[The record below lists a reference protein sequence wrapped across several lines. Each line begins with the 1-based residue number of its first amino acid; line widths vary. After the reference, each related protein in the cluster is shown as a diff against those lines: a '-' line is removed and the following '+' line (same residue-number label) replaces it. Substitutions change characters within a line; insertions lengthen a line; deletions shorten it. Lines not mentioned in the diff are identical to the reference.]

1 MKAQRMAAL
10 KSVAELGAH
19 RQRSDLAAHDANV
32 MALEQRRRELGEL
45 ASSYRRAA
53 PGATSVAMLAHRHR
67 FSASLVERLRSVD
80 EHIDTV
86 REQRTELERQVRTA
100 MLRCESVKML
110 QRRISELE
118 AIDQHRRE
126 NLADP
131 LVSRSGTVCSEFTR
145 SVSGRSELVHTRGSF

>member
-10 KSVAELGAH
+10 KSVAELGAQ
-19 RQRSDLAAHDANV
+19 RQRRDLAVHDANV
-32 MALEQRRRELGEL
+32 KALEQRRQELGEL

-67 FSASLVERLRSVD
+67 FSAGLVERLRSVD

-86 REQRTELERQVRTA
+86 REKRVGLERQVRSA

-110 QRRISELE
+110 QRSISDRE
-118 AIDQHRRE
+118 AIEQRRRE
-126 NLADP
+126 YLADP
-131 LVSRSGTVCSEFTR
+131 LVCRSGDA
-145 SVSGRSELVHTRGSF
+145 L